1 MSVLAIVIGVS
12 FIVSYVWSKFSL
24 KGLTIGIDK
33 TPSMGHV
40 GQEVERLVWIENGSF
55 LPRLWVKIKS
65 NGNLPGTKSLI
76 TGISGRSPRGWYK
89 VPALLQNRGRYDW
102 GDINISSGD
111 PLGLFVSERN
121 IHSKAS
127 IVVHPRII
135 DINDFALSSTDPSSD
150 SSEFLASSDVTP
162 NVVSVRRYN
171 SGDSMN
177 RIHWVSSARMNQL
190 MVKEFELEIQNDL
203 WIILD
208 LNVEAHLGQGLDGT
222 EETAV
227 TVAASISNYFIH
239 NSNSVGLVGNDAQ
252 EFILPPRSGDRQLSY
267 IFEYLASCTSDG
279 DRTIKNMLLQDISR
293 VSRQAGIVIITSSDS
308 EGITASTNYL
318 SGRKAPGAIVS
329 IDLESFKSIDVD
341 NSKFSENQ
349 DTTIPIYSV
358 RKGDDLSKSLSIAYS
373 QPPIREGFIN

>member
-1 MSVLAIVIGVS
+1 
-12 FIVSYVWSKFSL
+12 
-24 KGLTIGIDK
+24 
-33 TPSMGHV
+33 
-40 GQEVERLVWIENGSF
+40 
-55 LPRLWVKIKS
+55 
-65 NGNLPGTKSLI
+65 
-76 TGISGRSPRGWYK
+76 
-89 VPALLQNRGRYDW
+89 
-102 GDINISSGD
+102 
-111 PLGLFVSERN
+111 
-121 IHSKAS
+121 
-127 IVVHPRII
+127 
-135 DINDFALSSTDPSSD
+135 
-150 SSEFLASSDVTP
+150 
-162 NVVSVRRYN
+162 
-171 SGDSMN
+171 
-177 RIHWVSSARMNQL
+177 MNQL

-239 NSNSVGLVGNDAQ
+239 NSNSVGLAGNDAQ
-252 EFILPPRSGDRQLSY
+252 EFILPPKSGDRQLSY
-267 IFEYLASCTSDG
+267 IFEYLASCKSDG

-318 SGRKAPGAIVS
+318 SARKAPGAIVS

-358 RKGDDLSKSLSIAYS
+358 RKGDDLSKSLSTAYS
-373 QPPIREGFIN
+373 QPPIRERFIN